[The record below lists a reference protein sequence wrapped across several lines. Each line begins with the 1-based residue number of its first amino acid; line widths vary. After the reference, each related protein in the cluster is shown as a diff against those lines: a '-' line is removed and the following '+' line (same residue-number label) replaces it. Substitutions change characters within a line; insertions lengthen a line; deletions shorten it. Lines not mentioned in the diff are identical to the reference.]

1 MNKYFDISNDIDKN
15 KLQISEIGKYS
26 ISTPKHAKLINIIIG
41 KYYANKKKPITITDA
56 TANVGGNT
64 IAFGKSFKHVNAVEI
79 VPEHCKML
87 ENNVDVYKLK
97 NVKVH
102 CGNYLNIMNKL
113 KQNVVFIDPP
123 WGGRDYKKH
132 KSLKLYLYTDDNKK
146 VILEDVIN
154 KIKDVE
160 LVVLKV
166 PYNFDFIHFYQK
178 IKYKQVVTYNLK
190 QFMILVIIVK

>member
-1 MNKYFDISNDIDKN
+1 MNKYFDISNNIDKN

-26 ISTPKHAKLINIIIG
+26 ISTPKHAQIINAIIG
-41 KYYANKKKPITITDA
+41 KYYANKTKSIIITDA

-64 IAFGKSFKHVNAVEI
+64 IAFGKSFKQVNAVEI

-87 ENNVDVYKLK
+87 ENNVKVYKLK

-113 KQNVVFIDPP
+113 KQHVVFIDPP

-178 IKYKQVVTYNLK
+178 IKYKHVITYNLK
-190 QFMILVIIVK
+190 KFMILAINVK

>member
-1 MNKYFDISNDIDKN
+1 MNKYFEIVNNIDKN
-15 KLQISEIGKYS
+15 KLQISDIGKYS
-26 ISTPKHAKLINIIIG
+26 ISTPKHAKLINFIIE
-41 KYYANKKKPITITDA
+41 KYYPKKQKTITITDA

-64 IAFGKSFKHVNAVEI
+64 IAFGKTVKHVNAVEI
-79 VPEHCKML
+79 IPEHCKML
-87 ENNVDVYKLK
+87 KNNVSVYKLK
-97 NVKVH
+97 NVDVH

-132 KSLKLYLYTDDNKK
+132 KSLKLYLYTDNEKK
-146 VILEDVIN
+146 VVLEDVIN

-166 PYNFDFIHFYQK
+166 PYNFDFINFYQK
-178 IKYKQVVTYNLK
+178 IKYTKIVTYNLK
-190 QFMILVIIVK
+190 KFMILVIIVK